1 MSELTTIILA
11 AGDGTR
17 MRSALPKLVHKVAGR
32 QIVAHV
38 AKAALDAGSDTI
50 AAVVAP
56 GSDEVR
62 NVIAGIAPGAR
73 FFEQKQ
79 RLGTAHAAQTA
90 APVWE
95 TTTGYVAI
103 VYGDHP
109 LLRGQ
114 NFRSVLE
121 RLDAGWDVAI
131 LGFEPADPTGY
142 GRFVVAGERL
152 LDIVEDK
159 DANAAQR
166 QIKLC
171 NACIL
176 AFKAGVFR
184 QTINMVNNDN
194 AQNEYYLVDLVR
206 IANKAGFRVGYAIAP
221 ASDVVGVNSRAQL
234 AAGEHLFQQR
244 LRQKFMAGG
253 ATLIDPATAF
263 FSFDTSIGKDVT
275 IEPSVYIGP
284 GVTIADNVTV
294 KAFSH
299 LEGARVEKGATV
311 GPFARLRP
319 GAALGEGARVGNF
332 CEVKQADIGV
342 GAKVN
347 HLSYIGDASVGQ
359 GANIGA
365 GTITCNYDGVNK
377 YKTEIGAGAFIGSNS
392 SLVAPVTIGNGA
404 YVASGSVI
412 NTDVPDEALA
422 IGRSRQINKADYAPR
437 VRARALAKK
446 TGKKKES

>member
-38 AKAALDAGSDTI
+38 VKAALDAGSDTI

-95 TTTGYVAI
+95 NATGYVAI

-114 NFRSVLE
+114 NFRSVIE

-176 AFKAGVFR
+176 AFKAEVFR
-184 QTINMVNNDN
+184 QTINMVQNNN
-194 AQNEYYLVDLVR
+194 AQNEFYLVDLVR
-206 IANKAGFRVGYAIAP
+206 IANETGFRVGYAM
-221 ASDVVGVNSRAQL
+221 R
-234 AAGEHLFQQR
+234 
-244 LRQKFMAGG
+244 
-253 ATLIDPATAF
+253 
-263 FSFDTSIGKDVT
+263 
-275 IEPSVYIGP
+275 
-284 GVTIADNVTV
+284 
-294 KAFSH
+294 
-299 LEGARVEKGATV
+299 
-311 GPFARLRP
+311 
-319 GAALGEGARVGNF
+319 
-332 CEVKQADIGV
+332 
-342 GAKVN
+342 
-347 HLSYIGDASVGQ
+347 
-359 GANIGA
+359 
-365 GTITCNYDGVNK
+365 
-377 YKTEIGAGAFIGSNS
+377 
-392 SLVAPVTIGNGA
+392 
-404 YVASGSVI
+404 
-412 NTDVPDEALA
+412 
-422 IGRSRQINKADYAPR
+422 
-437 VRARALAKK
+437 
-446 TGKKKES
+446 